1 MNQMI
6 MNPLTVNTGSEDQM
20 DKYDQELAKFFGID
34 ELIEKEVIKTEPK
47 ITVKDFEV
55 IDGVRI
61 IKKIDL
67 HSVSINIEDLNEKP
81 SKKD

>member
-1 MNQMI
+1 
-6 MNPLTVNTGSEDQM
+6 M

-34 ELIEKEVIKTEPK
+34 EMIEKEVKTEPK

-67 HSVSINIEDLNEKP
+67 NSVSVNSEVLNEKP
-81 SKKD
+81 AKED

>member
-1 MNQMI
+1 MI
-6 MNPLTVNTGSEDQM
+6 MNLLTVNTGSEDQM

-34 ELIEKEVIKTEPK
+34 ELIEKEVIKTEPNF
-47 ITVKDFEV
+47 TVKDFEV

-67 HSVSINIEDLNEKP
+67 NSVSINNKIYNDI
-81 SKKD
+81 SKENFK

>member
-1 MNQMI
+1 
-6 MNPLTVNTGSEDQM
+6 M

-34 ELIEKEVIKTEPK
+34 ELIEKEIKTEPR

-55 IDGVRI
+55 VDGVRI

-67 HSVSINIEDLNEKP
+67 NSVSINIEDLNDHSKP
-81 SKKD
+81 AKED

>member
-1 MNQMI
+1 
-6 MNPLTVNTGSEDQM
+6 M

-34 ELIEKEVIKTEPK
+34 ELIEKEVIKTEPNF
-47 ITVKDFEV
+47 TVKDFEV

-67 HSVSINIEDLNEKP
+67 NSVSINNKIYNDI
-81 SKKD
+81 SKENFK